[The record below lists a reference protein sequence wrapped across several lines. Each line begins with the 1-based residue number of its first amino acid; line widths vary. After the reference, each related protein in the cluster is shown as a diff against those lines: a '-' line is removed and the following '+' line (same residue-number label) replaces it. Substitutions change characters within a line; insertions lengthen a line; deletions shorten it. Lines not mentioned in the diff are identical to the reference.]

1 MLFSVML
8 AAAIL
13 VIVIVMVNFGGYY
26 CVDSS
31 HSSTLG
37 MYGVGDFDN
46 YRDDCKLV
54 KWNCHIVVVYKVSML
69 WWWWL

>member
-13 VIVIVMVNFGGYY
+13 VIVIVMVNFGGY

-69 WWWWL
+69 W